1 MLDKEQWLEVGAMAI
16 DLDNGYETIQ
26 ISAIDVDQLLLEA
39 KERINEKAML
49 DEKYRELCKQ
59 VSKDGNIDKNFA
71 IIKDYLRWKNRIYAP
86 EGIRR
91 KIIQSEHNSKVA
103 RHFGRGRPLELISRN
118 FYWVNMERDIR
129 KY

>member
-26 ISAIDVDQLLLEA
+26 ISAIDVDQLLPEA

-71 IIKDYLRWKNRIYAP
+71 II
-86 EGIRR
+86 
-91 KIIQSEHNSKVA
+91 
-103 RHFGRGRPLELISRN
+103 
-118 FYWVNMERDIR
+118 
-129 KY
+129 